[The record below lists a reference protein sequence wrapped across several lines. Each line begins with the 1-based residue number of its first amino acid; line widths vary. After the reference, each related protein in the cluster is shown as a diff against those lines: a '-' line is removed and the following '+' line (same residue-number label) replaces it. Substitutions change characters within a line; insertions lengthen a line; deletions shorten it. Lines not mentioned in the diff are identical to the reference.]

1 MRTDLVVL
9 WSVAALAAI
18 RFVGAMVFLIL
29 SKIQGRK
36 SVN

>member
-18 RFVGAMVFLIL
+18 RFVGAMVYLIL

-36 SVN
+36 PVN